1 MTVLEGLHADW
12 DGPSRISEVIM
23 LQGAKIE
30 VEGCLSLHLFAL
42 CLPKWPKGTGWRCTF
57 VLFPLA
63 SDYGKALRRKSFMV
77 ISI

>member
-1 MTVLEGLHADW
+1 MTVLEGLHH
-12 DGPSRISEVIM
+12 GGVRPSRISQVIM
-23 LQGAKIE
+23 PQGAKIE
-30 VEGCLSLHLFAL
+30 VEGCLSLHLFAF
-42 CLPKWPKGTGWRCTF
+42 CLSKWPKGTGWRWTF